1 VRTWQELSDAF
12 TSGSVRTA
20 SDEVLLEYL
29 ELCSTAA
36 MHNDRLDALSI
47 NRVITI
53 NALLTQNFLRRENRA
68 TVRLTWIVI
77 GLALLQVIGIGVQI
91 WLASRH

>member
-1 VRTWQELSDAF
+1 MRTWQELSEAF

-20 SDEVLLEYL
+20 SDETLLEYL

-53 NALLTQNFLRRENRA
+53 NALLTQNFLRRENQA
-68 TVRLTWIVI
+68 TVRLTWVVIV
-77 GLALLQVIGIGVQI
+77 LATLSVLEIGVQI
-91 WLASRH
+91 WLSLRH